1 MENRQLRNYY
11 RQALYGNRS
20 PVARCLDFLAL
31 RFALFAGLYVF
42 LLVQTAH
49 FLLSAILAAVGM
61 LMISCAIGL
70 WKSIRLDRFI
80 EEKRLAL
87 ARDYLFEKIV
97 LLPRPRYLHLVSLL
111 VRQMGYQVVCEHP
124 LGLLCR
130 TKDSAA
136 FILALQNHPE
146 NSVTPQQLLD
156 SYREICQLGVTECL
170 ILSTAPLTDQ
180 AHAFLHDLDD
190 LECQVLNRQKLLDLA
205 QRQGLLPNAD
215 EVEQALMQK
224 LEEKRI
230 SMQKIKREALHASR
244 VKAYFSC
251 GVILFASSFITG
263 QRLYYPLMGALCFFL
278 AFMAYYTDHKTAGAA
293 AKKPKAA
300 NQRGS

>member
-87 ARDYLFEKIV
+87 ARDYLFE
-97 LLPRPRYLHLVSLL
+97 RSYCCRARYLHLVSL

-136 FILALQNHPE
+136 FILALKP
-146 NSVTPQQLLD
+146 S
-156 SYREICQLGVTECL
+156 G
-170 ILSTAPLTDQ
+170 
-180 AHAFLHDLDD
+180 
-190 LECQVLNRQKLLDLA
+190 K
-205 QRQGLLPNAD
+205 QRNP
-215 EVEQALMQK
+215 
-224 LEEKRI
+224 
-230 SMQKIKREALHASR
+230 
-244 VKAYFSC
+244 
-251 GVILFASSFITG
+251 
-263 QRLYYPLMGALCFFL
+263 
-278 AFMAYYTDHKTAGAA
+278 AA
-293 AKKPKAA
+293 AAGQLSRNLPAWGNGMFDFIHRA
-300 NQRGS
+300 FDGPGTCVFA